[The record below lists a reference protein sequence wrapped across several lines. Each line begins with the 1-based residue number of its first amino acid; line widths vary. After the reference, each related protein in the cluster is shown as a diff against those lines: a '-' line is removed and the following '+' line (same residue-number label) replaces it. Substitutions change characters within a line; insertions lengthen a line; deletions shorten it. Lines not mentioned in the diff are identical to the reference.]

1 MSGCD
6 IKQFLY
12 YFSNPKNKTHSL
24 GSPKDSTAF
33 VELSKKHIKGESFA
47 WGKAVVTVDAPA
59 EIVLAWLFD
68 YCSNERNSVSHSAE
82 EREVINAVSPVC
94 LQFSTVKRFP
104 WPLAARQFIS
114 ETCWSKLEDGSFV
127 VTNNPCENNVYK
139 DNHKMRLVRGEARGL
154 CIIQNVG
161 LHQCQLTIFHNMML
175 NGNITGR
182 VMDALIPRSLKSASQ
197 VRETFARDDEID
209 RKDRKALKTI
219 MSSDNELYSNEE
231 LECVEKIKKKVRS
244 IL

>member
-1 MSGCD
+1 
-6 IKQFLY
+6 
-12 YFSNPKNKTHSL
+12 
-24 GSPKDSTAF
+24 
-33 VELSKKHIKGESFA
+33 
-47 WGKAVVTVDAPA
+47 
-59 EIVLAWLFD
+59 
-68 YCSNERNSVSHSAE
+68 
-82 EREVINAVSPVC
+82 
-94 LQFSTVKRFP
+94 
-104 WPLAARQFIS
+104 
-114 ETCWSKLEDGSFV
+114 
-127 VTNNPCENNVYK
+127 
-139 DNHKMRLVRGEARGL
+139 
-154 CIIQNVG
+154 
-161 LHQCQLTIFHNMML
+161 ML